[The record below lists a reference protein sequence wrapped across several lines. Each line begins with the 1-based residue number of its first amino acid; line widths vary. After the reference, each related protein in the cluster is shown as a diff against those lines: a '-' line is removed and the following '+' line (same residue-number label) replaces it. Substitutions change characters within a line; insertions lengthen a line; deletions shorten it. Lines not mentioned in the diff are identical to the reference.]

1 MRYTV
6 RAKDLGKIK
15 LIESDRIAAILQRI
29 AIIMQTPQRSVP
41 LDRRLGLPMRFVDKP
56 INVAQTIIVAEVGDA
71 MREYVPEA
79 TITNIT
85 FEIDENVPGKLIPI
99 VEVDIEDEP

>member
-1 MRYTV
+1 
-6 RAKDLGKIK
+6 
-15 LIESDRIAAILQRI
+15 
-29 AIIMQTPQRSVP
+29 
-41 LDRRLGLPMRFVDKP
+41 MRFVDKP